1 MGLLDGIRSLLAVEQ
16 LQTRQVD
23 PEEFASFDDRL
34 AAVTAAAAVPWRQPT
49 IKQALAVPS
58 IFRAVSLLANTVGML
73 SMEAIRDGVTMPQRD
88 APRIVVRPNPFTIP
102 REFWRETVWDMATRG
117 EAWWWIASRDIDG
130 SPLSLYP
137 MPALE
142 VTVEENERD
151 LLRPTIRWRNR
162 VMRNEDVRQLIFSR
176 IPGDLRGSG
185 PLQLCG
191 AAVSVGV
198 EAQTYAANFFAQG
211 GVPSVLIKSADPL
224 SSDEAENLK
233 AQWAESAIN
242 TPRVIDPGIEDV
254 REMGVEPDKAQL
266 NETRRFAKG
275 DVSDMFGIPG
285 PFVNYVESGSSLTYQ
300 NIAQV
305 YDQLLKAC
313 LLPNYVEPIE
323 QTMSDLLTRST
334 VARFNTEALLRA
346 DIRTRYDV
354 YASGITSGVLTVEEA
369 RTKEG
374 LAPGDVERAPVPMAP
389 PQAYP
394 SILPIQQRSAA
405 PIRCG
410 TCNRLLAELAAPPY
424 RFTCPKCKAVNAAEG
439 GVETRSDD
447 AGLRE
452 LAAAVTTLAMR
463 EQAAPVVTVH
473 PPDIVVNTPPVTVT
487 VEAPQPGRTEFE
499 YDDAGRIVAEDV
511 KPLRLVEEEEV
522 A

>member
-16 LQTRQVD
+16 LQVRQVD
-23 PEEFASFDDRL
+23 PEEFTSFEDRL
-34 AAVTAAAAVPWRQPT
+34 AAVTAAVVVPWRQPT

-58 IFRAVSLLANTVGML
+58 IFRAVSLLSNTVGML
-73 SMEAIRDGVTMPQRD
+73 SMEAIRNGIPMPQAD

-142 VTVEENERD
+142 VTVELNERD

-162 VMRNEDVRQLIFSR
+162 VMRNEDVRQIIFSR
-176 IPGDLRGSG
+176 VPGELRGSG

-198 EAQTYAANFFAQG
+198 EAQSYAANFFAQG

-224 SSDEAENLK
+224 SPDEAEALK
-233 AQWAESAIN
+233 AQWAETPIN
-242 TPRVIDPGIEDV
+242 TPRVIDPGIE
-254 REMGVEPDKAQL
+254 GVSDIGLDPEKAQL
-266 NETRRFAKG
+266 TETRRFAKG

-346 DIRTRYDV
+346 DVKTRYDV

-369 RTKEG
+369 RMKEG
-374 LAPGDVERAPVPMAP
+374 LAPGDVERAPVPLAP
-389 PQAYP
+389 PQAFP
-394 SILPIQQRSAA
+394 SSLPIQQRSAA
-405 PIRCG
+405 PIRCA

-424 RFTCPKCKAVNAAEG
+424 RFTCPKCKAVNEAT
-439 GVETRSDD
+439 VETREDRPD
-447 AGLRE
+447 PALRE
-452 LAAAVTTLAMR
+452 LAAAVVALATR
-463 EQAAPVVTVH
+463 EQPAPVVNIHPADVTVN
-473 PPDIVVNTPPVTVT
+473 PPTVNVT
-487 VEAPQPGRTEFE
+487 VEAPDQKPQRMR
-499 YDDAGRIVAEDV
+499 YDDSGRLAELIPFVVAE
-511 KPLRLVEEEEV
+511 EET